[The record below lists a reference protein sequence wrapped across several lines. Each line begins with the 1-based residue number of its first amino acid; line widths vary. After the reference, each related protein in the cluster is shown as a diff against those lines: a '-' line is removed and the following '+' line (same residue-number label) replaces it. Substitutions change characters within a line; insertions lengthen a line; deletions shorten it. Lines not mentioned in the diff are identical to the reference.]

1 VSFFV
6 LPTQTQNYT
15 SCFSHFK
22 KTEILLIKMT
32 DFTSNYDLKEEIGK
46 GAFSV
51 VHLALSKKT
60 GQKCAVKII
69 DKKEASAEQDE
80 RRLQTEVDI
89 LKRVKHENIVCL
101 KDMHETSDKLYLVM
115 ELVTGG
121 ELFDKIVE
129 KGSYSEKEASN
140 IVGKILSAVEYL
152 HSNGIA
158 HRDLKPENLLL
169 KSEGDTEV
177 MLSDFGLSKIIG
189 EDTMM
194 QTACGT
200 PYYVAPEVLSAT
212 GYGQEVDLWSVGVI
226 TYLLLCG
233 FPPFYGESL
242 PEVFE
247 QIMKAEYDFP
257 EPYWNDI
264 SNEAKDLIKK
274 LLVVDPKKRYSAK
287 QALKHPWIEV
297 GGADTK
303 LNVKSEMTKYNSTR
317 RLQSLSKIEK

>member
-1 VSFFV
+1 MA
-6 LPTQTQNYT
+6 N
-15 SCFSHFK
+15 FSS
-22 KTEILLIKMT
+22 
-32 DFTSNYDLKEEIGK
+32 DYDLKAEIGK

-51 VHLALSKKT
+51 VHLAIYKKT
-60 GQKCAVKII
+60 GEKCAVKII
-69 DKKEASAEQDE
+69 DKKEASNETE
-80 RRLQTEVDI
+80 SEKRLRTEVDI
-89 LKRVKHENIVCL
+89 LKRVKHENIVGL
-101 KDMHETSDKLYLVM
+101 RDIYETSEKLYLVM

-129 KGSYSEKEASN
+129 KGSYSEREASI
-140 IVGKILSAVEYL
+140 IVRKILSAIQYL
-152 HSNGIA
+152 HSCGIA

-169 KSEGDTEV
+169 RSENDTEV

-189 EDTMM
+189 DDALM

-212 GYGQEVDLWSVGVI
+212 GYGQEVDCWSVGVI

-247 QIMKAEYDFP
+247 QIMKADYDFP

-264 SNEAKDLIKK
+264 SAEAKDLIAK
-274 LLVVDPKKRYSAK
+274 LLVVDPKDRYTPT
-287 QALKHPWIEV
+287 QALQHPWIQN

-303 LNVKSEMTKYNSTR
+303 LNVKSTMTKYNSAR
-317 RLQSLSKIEK
+317 KMQSQKSLQEKGKII

>member
-1 VSFFV
+1 
-6 LPTQTQNYT
+6 
-15 SCFSHFK
+15 
-22 KTEILLIKMT
+22 MT
-32 DFTSNYDLKEEIGK
+32 NFAAVYELKEEIGK

-51 VHLALSKKT
+51 VHLAISKKT
-60 GQKCAVKII
+60 GEKVAVKII
-69 DKKEASAEQDE
+69 DKKDANAEQDE
-80 RRLQTEVDI
+80 KRLQTEVEI
-89 LKRVKHENIVCL
+89 LKRVKHENIVGL
-101 KDMHETSDKLYLVM
+101 KDMYEDSDKLHLVM
-115 ELVTGG
+115 QLVTGG

-129 KGSYSEKEASN
+129 KGSYSELEAS
-140 IVGKILSAVEYL
+140 IIIRKILSAVDYL
-152 HSNGIA
+152 HENGIA

-169 KSEGDTEV
+169 KSENDTEV

-212 GYGQEVDLWSVGVI
+212 GYGQEVDLWSCGVI

-233 FPPFYGESL
+233 FPPFYGDSL

-257 EPYWNDI
+257 TPYWDDI
-264 SNEAKDLIKK
+264 SKEAKDLISK
-274 LLVVDPKKRYSAK
+274 LLVVDPKKRFTAN
-287 QALKHPWIEV
+287 QALHHPWIEN
-297 GGADTK
+297 GGANTK

-317 RLQSLSKIEK
+317 KLQSQSKIQK

>member
-1 VSFFV
+1 
-6 LPTQTQNYT
+6 
-15 SCFSHFK
+15 
-22 KTEILLIKMT
+22 MA
-32 DFTSNYDLKEEIGK
+32 DFASNYDLKEQIGK
-46 GAFSV
+46 GAFAV
-51 VHLALSKKT
+51 VHLAISKKT
-60 GQKCAVKII
+60 SEKCAVKII
-69 DKKEASAEQDE
+69 DKKEANAEQDE
-80 RRLQTEVDI
+80 KRLQTEVTI
-89 LKRVKHENIVCL
+89 LKRVKQENIVDL
-101 KDMHETSDKLYLVM
+101 KDMYETPLKLYLVM

-129 KGSYSEKEASN
+129 KGSYSEKEAS
-140 IVGKILSAVEYL
+140 IVVRKILNAVHYL
-152 HSNGIA
+152 HTNGIA

-169 KSEGDTEV
+169 RSENDTDV

-212 GYGQEVDLWSVGVI
+212 GYGPEVDLWSVGVI

-264 SNEAKDLIKK
+264 TKEAKDLISK
-274 LLVVDPKKRYSAK
+274 LLVVDPKKRKTAK
-287 QALKHPWIEV
+287 EALEHPWIKN
-297 GGADTK
+297 GGPDTQ
-303 LNVKSEMTKYNSTR
+303 LNIKSEMTKYNSARKLMITK
-317 RLQSLSKIEK
+317 LQGK

>member
-1 VSFFV
+1 MATNFPF
-6 LPTQTQNYT
+6 
-15 SCFSHFK
+15 
-22 KTEILLIKMT
+22 
-32 DFTSNYDLKEEIGK
+32 NYDLKEEIGK

-51 VHLALSKKT
+51 VHKAISKRT
-60 GQKCAVKII
+60 GEIVAVKII
-69 DKKEASAEQDE
+69 DKKEASSQQDE
-80 RRLQTEVDI
+80 KRLHTEVNI
-89 LKRVKHENIVCL
+89 LTRVNHPNIVCL
-101 KDMHETSDKLYLVM
+101 KDMYETSEKMFLVM

-129 KGSYSEKEASN
+129 KGSYSEKDASV
-140 IVGKILSAVEYL
+140 IVRKILSAVEYL
-152 HSNGIA
+152 HMNGIA

-169 KSEGDTEV
+169 RSESETEV

-242 PEVFE
+242 PDVFE

-264 SNEAKDLIKK
+264 SKEAKDFINRM
-274 LLVVDPKKRYSAK
+274 LVVDPIKRLNAA
-287 QALKHPWIEV
+287 QALKHPWIEF
-297 GGADTK
+297 GGTDVK
-303 LNVKSEMTKYNSTR
+303 LDVSVAMKKYNSTR
-317 RLQSLSKIEK
+317 RLQSQSKLVR